1 MAFISEWF
9 WFFLLLPIAAVS
21 GWIIGRRGGERHSDT
36 QVSRLS
42 TTYFRGLNYLLN
54 EQPDKAIELFL
65 HIAELDK
72 DTFETQVALGH
83 LFRRRGEVDRAIRL
97 HQALVQRPGL
107 SDQQTRAGVASARR
121 GLHALGPA
129 RSRRDRL
136 QRPGRARHARAAR
149 PAPPDRHL
157 PVRAGLGQGDRERP
171 PIRGSDRRADGQ
183 AHRAVRVRA
192 RRPSSRG
199 RRNRR
204 CACGGRSVP
213 TRPTPTPFARA
224 CSKAASMSTPATTP
238 APSVRSSALR
248 ACDPDYLPEI
258 LPAAAGVLRP
268 RGRCARRARLPGR
281 DDASTIAASR
291 PVLALTRM
299 VENEDGVPAARA
311 YLARQLKDRPSV
323 RGEAALIDLT
333 LAEGADPAG
342 DAARPQAHHRP
353 VAGAQSEL
361 PLQPLR
367 LRRAQPPLAM
377 PELQGVGH
385 DQAAAELRGGLID
398 AGMAVAFTSASAC
411 AGHLAGATLC
421 ASGGR

>member
-107 SDQQTRAGVASARR
+107 SDQQRVQALLALGEDYMRSGLLDRAETVFSDLVALDMRAPLALRHLIGIYQSERDWGKAIENARR
-121 GLHALGPA
+121 YEEATGEPMGKLVAQFECELADRHRAAGEIDPA
-129 RSRRDRL
+129 RDAVK
-136 QRPGRARHARAAR
+136 RAYEADANS
-149 PAPPDRHL
+149 
-157 PVRAGLGQGDRERP
+157 VRAGMIEGRIEVDSGNDAGAIRAFERV
-171 PIRGSDRRADGQ
+171 A
-183 AHRAVRVRA
+183 RV
-192 RRPSSRG
+192 
-199 RRNRR
+199 
-204 CACGGRSVP
+204 
-213 TRPTPTPFARA
+213 
-224 CSKAASMSTPATTP
+224 
-238 APSVRSSALR
+238 
-248 ACDPDYLPEI
+248 DPDYLPEV
-258 LPAAAGVLRP
+258 LPALLECYARVGDAPGARAFLAEMTEHY
-268 RGRCARRARLPGR
+268 RG
-281 DDASTIAASR
+281 IA

-299 VENEDGVPAARA
+299 VEHEDGVPAARA

-333 LAEGADPAG
+333 LAEGADPA
-342 DAARPQAHHRP
+342 
-353 VAGAQSEL
+353 
-361 PLQPLR
+361 
-367 LRRAQPPLAM
+367 
-377 PELQGVGH
+377 
-385 DQAAAELRGGLID
+385 
-398 AGMAVAFTSASAC
+398 
-411 AGHLAGATLC
+411 ATLHDLKHITDQLLVRNPSYRC
-421 ASGGR
+421 NRCGFGARSHHWQCPSCKEWGTIKPLLNYAVV